1 MMDMPR
7 EKYVERCKQRAF
19 EYLDEG
25 DVKNAVA
32 SFRRLY
38 EPPGPIATLLGNAWR
53 FAANGERCARLKDA
67 DRRTQMMVSG

>member
-32 SFRRLY
+32 SFVDNMNPR
-38 EPPGPIATLLGNAWR
+38 PDLLGNAWR

>member
-1 MMDMPR
+1 MLKMDRSLTMDMPR

-32 SFRRLY
+32 SFVGNMNPRPDCHTTWQRL
-38 EPPGPIATLLGNAWR
+38 A
-53 FAANGERCARLKDA
+53 FCC
-67 DRRTQMMVSG
+67 